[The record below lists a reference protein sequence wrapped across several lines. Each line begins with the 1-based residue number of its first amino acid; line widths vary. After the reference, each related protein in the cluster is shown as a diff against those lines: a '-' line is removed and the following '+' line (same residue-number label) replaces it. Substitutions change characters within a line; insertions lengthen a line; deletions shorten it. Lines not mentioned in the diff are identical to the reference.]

1 MAWMIAA
8 GVVLLVGGVVLLIA
22 QSNRAVSED
31 PTGTIG
37 LEGEATET
45 FTSSGLVLVRGELWR
60 ATAKK
65 GIVQKGERVRVLK
78 AGPGLTLIVER
89 IVER

>member
-1 MAWMIAA
+1 MDWAVAA
-8 GVVLLVGGVVLLIA
+8 GIALLVMGVVYLLVRP
-22 QSNRAVSED
+22 NRAAPED

-37 LEGEATET
+37 LEGEAAET

-60 ATAKK
+60 ATAKR
-65 GIVQKGERVRVLK
+65 GIVQKGERIRVLK

-89 IVER
+89 VEAR